1 MLEAVYT
8 DFKIGKSISIAIE
21 NQLFAQEYDSLQQI
35 WFQPRRNLK
44 RPFCKGTQ
52 SAPGHRSQ
60 VLKGFNILKKELIR
74 LSSWFK
80 A

>member
-35 WFQPRRNLK
+35 
-44 RPFCKGTQ
+44 
-52 SAPGHRSQ
+52 
-60 VLKGFNILKKELIR
+60 
-74 LSSWFK
+74 
-80 A
+80 